1 MNMFESVQLIGSDQ
15 EKKTS
20 NLAESINDFY
30 NRYSMD
36 IMSESGVYMKNVGTL
51 VTPEMVME
59 CAFNNNLIRE
69 AAILEGAKL
78 DAILKNFLKEGK
90 DYKGLK
96 KDLREIIKANDMDDS
111 ALSTGKKGLMH
122 TCKRILQVALD
133 LGPLVSVAGSAGS
146 IATTASGAAKVA
158 SFVNATGLAGAGV
171 SVSVGAAVLP
181 AIIGAIVGLIIGFI
195 INRLLRLAVDTV
207 EFKAVE
213 GDARDIVDDLETA
226 ARKTEDPKLKKKYQD
241 SADRLRES
249 IKKYSSN

>member
-96 KDLREIIKANDMDDS
+96 KDLR
-111 ALSTGKKGLMH
+111 
-122 TCKRILQVALD
+122 
-133 LGPLVSVAGSAGS
+133 
-146 IATTASGAAKVA
+146 
-158 SFVNATGLAGAGV
+158 
-171 SVSVGAAVLP
+171 
-181 AIIGAIVGLIIGFI
+181 
-195 INRLLRLAVDTV
+195 
-207 EFKAVE
+207 
-213 GDARDIVDDLETA
+213 
-226 ARKTEDPKLKKKYQD
+226 
-241 SADRLRES
+241 
-249 IKKYSSN
+249 